1 VAQNYFDILFPFHI
15 PNSSASAEYDQSMQ
29 DLKHL
34 VNRKKPF
41 SFPKWFKTRKVN
53 NTFNALKES
62 KERKSRLRIL
72 LPVIALI
79 LAAYPLTSFVK
90 VVTPKILQMKKRYGV
105 KSGASAHGYDNYQ
118 SFRLAAE
125 HLNGSKHA
133 GNRLAASSPDGI
145 SLYFT
150 IDPALQES
158 VFNYMTQMQVP
169 YGAFVAIEPKTGRVL
184 ALTGYSSMDPAW
196 DGMSCFR
203 LYPMASLFKIITAS
217 AALERK
223 QVEPETMFAFR
234 GYSYSENPRAWD
246 VKPGQSGQ
254 QMQLAQAMGKSINPV
269 FGRLAS
275 DVVGRENIMNYAQRF
290 GFNQTLFPGTQVQP
304 SRATTPQDDLELK
317 LMGAGLGREVKIS
330 PLHAAVMM
338 AALANQG
345 TMMAPILAEE
355 IRGRDNK
362 LLFAERPTSIRR
374 LVTQETASQ
383 LTRMLQTT
391 VTSGTSRR
399 AFHDRRGRPKLA
411 SISIAAKTG
420 SIDGKEPEGKYTWFA
435 AYAPAEDPKI
445 AIVALVI
452 NQDRWKIK
460 ASHLGEH
467 ALELFFAEE
476 GGQRQA
482 MGPAGSG
489 TR

>member
-1 VAQNYFDILFPFHI
+1 
-15 PNSSASAEYDQSMQ
+15 MK

-34 VNRKKPF
+34 SRKKKPF
-41 SFPKWFKTRKVN
+41 SFTFRFKKRTAQ

-62 KERKSRLRIL
+62 SGRKAHLRVL
-72 LPVIALI
+72 LPIIAI
-79 LAAYPLTSFVK
+79 VLALYPIVSLVK
-90 VVTPKILQMKKRYGV
+90 VVTPKLLQMHKQMRV
-105 KSGASAHGYDNYQ
+105 KSAKTTNAYDNYQ

-125 HLNGSKHA
+125 HLNASRQA
-133 GNRLAASSPDGI
+133 GNRLSASSSEGV

-150 IDPALQES
+150 IDPTFQQN
-158 VFNYMTQMQVP
+158 VFNYMTEMQVP

-217 AALERK
+217 AALEQK
-223 QVEPETMFAFR
+223 QVGPDTMFAFR
-234 GYSYSENPRAWD
+234 GYSYSEDPRSWNIR
-246 VKPGQSGQ
+246 PGKGGQ
-254 QMQLAQAMGKSINPV
+254 QMPLDQAMGKSINPV

-275 DVVGRENIMNYAQRF
+275 DVVGRDNIMSYAQRF
-290 GFNQTLFPGTQVQP
+290 GFNQTLFPGTPVQP

-345 TMMAPILAEE
+345 TMMAPILAQE
-355 IRGRDNK
+355 IRDRENK
-362 LLFAERPTSIRR
+362 LLFEEKPTSIRR
-374 LVTQETASQ
+374 LVTQETAAQ
-383 LTRMLQTT
+383 LTKMLLTT

-399 AFHDRRGRPKLA
+399 AFHDRSGRPKLA
-411 SISIAAKTG
+411 SVSVAAKTG
-420 SIDGKEPEGKYTWFA
+420 SIDGKEPEGRYTWFA
-435 AYAPAEDPKI
+435 AFAPVEDPKI

-460 ASHLGEH
+460 ATHLGEH

-476 GGQRQA
+476 SARRQA
-482 MGPAGSG
+482 MGPAKSG
-489 TR
+489 MR

>member
-1 VAQNYFDILFPFHI
+1 
-15 PNSSASAEYDQSMQ
+15 MQ

-34 VNRKKPF
+34 VKKKKQF
-41 SFPKWFKTRKVN
+41 SFSKCFKARTTT

-72 LPVIALI
+72 LPVIAVV
-79 LAAYPLTSFVK
+79 LAAYPLVSIVK
-90 VVTPKILQMKKRYGV
+90 VATPKLLQLQKHYSSRV
-105 KSGASAHGYDNYQ
+105 KSADSARQYDNYQ

-125 HLNGSKHA
+125 HLHGSRQA
-133 GNRLAASSPDGI
+133 GNRLAASSPEGV

-150 IDPALQES
+150 IDPSLQERI
-158 VFNYMTQMQVP
+158 FNYMNEMQVP

-184 ALTGYSSMDPAW
+184 ALTGYSKMDPAW

-217 AALERK
+217 AALEHK

-234 GYSYSENPRAWD
+234 GYSHSENPRAWD
-246 VKPGQSGQ
+246 IKPGRGGQ

-275 DVVGRENIMNYAQRF
+275 DVVGRDNIMNYAQRF

-338 AALANQG
+338 AAIANQG
-345 TMMAPILAEE
+345 AMMAPILAQE
-355 IRGRDNK
+355 IRDRDNN
-362 LLFAERPTSIRR
+362 LLFAEKPTTIRR
-374 LVTQETASQ
+374 LVSQQTAGQ

-399 AFHDRRGRPKLA
+399 AFHDRHGRPKLA
-411 SISIAAKTG
+411 SVNIAAKTG

-435 AYAPAEDPKI
+435 AYAPVEDPKI
-445 AIVALVI
+445 AVVALVI

-460 ASHLGEH
+460 ASQLGER
-467 ALELFFAEE
+467 ALELYFSDDA
-476 GGQRQA
+476 GKRQA
-482 MGPAGSG
+482 MGTAGSG

>member
-1 VAQNYFDILFPFHI
+1 
-15 PNSSASAEYDQSMQ
+15 MQ

-34 VNRKKPF
+34 VKKKKLF
-41 SFPKWFKTRKVN
+41 SFPTWFKARTAG
-53 NTFNALKES
+53 NTFNALKET
-62 KERKSRLRIL
+62 KERKSRLRVL
-72 LPVIALI
+72 LPVIALV
-79 LAAYPLTSFVK
+79 LAAYPLASLVK
-90 VVTPKILQMKKRYGV
+90 MVTPKLFQLKKHYIV
-105 KSGASAHGYDNYQ
+105 KPGSAAHVYDNYQ

-125 HLNGSKHA
+125 HLHGSTKQE
-133 GNRLAASSPDGI
+133 GNRLAASSPGGI

-150 IDPALQES
+150 IDPTLQEN
-158 VFNYMTQMQVP
+158 VFNYMTEMQVP

-184 ALTGYSSMDPAW
+184 ALTGYSTMDPAW

-217 AALERK
+217 AALEQK

-234 GYSYSENPRAWD
+234 GYSYSENPRAWV

-338 AALANQG
+338 AALANHG
-345 TMMAPILAEE
+345 TMMAPILAQE
-355 IRGRDNK
+355 IRDRDNN
-362 LLFAERPTSIRR
+362 LLFAEKPTSIRR

-391 VTSGTSRR
+391 VTSGTSRK

-411 SISIAAKTG
+411 SVSIAAKTG
-420 SIDGKEPEGKYTWFA
+420 SIDGKEPEGRYTWFA
-435 AYAPAEDPKI
+435 AYAPVEDPKI

-460 ASHLGEH
+460 AAHLGEH

-476 GGQRQA
+476 AGRRQA
-482 MGPAGSG
+482 MGPARSG
-489 TR
+489 IR

>member
-1 VAQNYFDILFPFHI
+1 
-15 PNSSASAEYDQSMQ
+15 MQ

-34 VNRKKPF
+34 IKKKRRFFFPLRSKKRAAQN
-41 SFPKWFKTRKVN
+41 SFH
-53 NTFNALKES
+53 ALKES
-62 KERKSRLRIL
+62 GSRKARLRIL
-72 LPVIALI
+72 LPVIAAVIALYPV
-79 LAAYPLTSFVK
+79 AALVK
-90 VVTPKILQMKKRYGV
+90 VAIPKLFQLQKHLRLKAATNG
-105 KSGASAHGYDNYQ
+105 HDYDNYG
-118 SFRLAAE
+118 SFRLAAA
-125 HLNGSKHA
+125 HLSGSRQS
-133 GNRLAASSPDGI
+133 GNRLAASSAEGI

-150 IDPALQES
+150 IDPNLQGN

-169 YGAFVAIEPKTGRVL
+169 YGAFVAIEPKTGRIL

-217 AALERK
+217 AALEQK
-223 QVEPETMFAFR
+223 QVEPDTLFAFR

-246 VKPGQSGQ
+246 IKPGQRGQ
-254 QMQLAQAMGKSINPV
+254 QMPLDQAMGKSINPV

-275 DVVGRENIMNYAQRF
+275 DIVGRDNIMTYAQRF
-290 GFNQTLFPGTQVQP
+290 GFNQTLFPGTPIQP

-330 PLHAAVMM
+330 PLHAALMM

-345 TMMAPILAEE
+345 TMMAPILAQE
-355 IRGRDNK
+355 IRDRENN
-362 LLFAERPTSIRR
+362 LLFAEKPASIRR
-374 LVTQETASQ
+374 LVTQETAAQ
-383 LTRMLQTT
+383 LTRMLLTT

-399 AFHDRRGRPKLA
+399 AFHDRSGRPKLA
-411 SISIAAKTG
+411 SVTVAAKTG
-420 SIDGKEPEGKYTWFA
+420 SIDGKEPEGRYTWFA
-435 AYAPAEDPKI
+435 AYAPVEDPKI

-467 ALELFFAEE
+467 ALELFFSEE
-476 GGQRQA
+476 AGHRQA
-482 MGPAGSG
+482 MAPATSG
-489 TR
+489 IR